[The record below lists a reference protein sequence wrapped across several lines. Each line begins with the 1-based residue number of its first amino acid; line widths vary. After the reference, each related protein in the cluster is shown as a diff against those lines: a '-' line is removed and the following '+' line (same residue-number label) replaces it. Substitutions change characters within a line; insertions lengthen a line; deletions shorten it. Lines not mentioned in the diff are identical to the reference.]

1 MSVTEFESFD
11 FFSTLDMDMS
21 LDLNHVFELP
31 FDFGAIPRVEDINQN
46 EINLRKKRGRKSF
59 NINIKRVHDKYSDD
73 NIIRKIQGNYIN
85 FLVEFVNELLKTIG
99 RKDLSFVSLDYNFKK
114 LINKGHRHA
123 LNSETLREFFS
134 KDISPKNSTKNK
146 DYNAKICEKIEKECK
161 DISENILNRNF
172 LFFFDKI
179 YYKNNKKINMK
190 EFGFDDLEVDLKNI
204 KLFGDLLLK
213 EKDNLLLN
221 EKLVFAAKNFFLPKN
236 DKEIFK
242 CIYY

>member
-114 LINKGHRHA
+114 IINKGHRHA

-146 DYNAKICEKIEKECK
+146 DYNAKICEQIEK
-161 DISENILNRNF
+161 ENILNRNF

-221 EKLVFAAKNFFLPKN
+221 EKLVFGAKNFFLPKN
-236 DKEIFK
+236 EKEIFK

>member
-1 MSVTEFESFD
+1 M
-11 FFSTLDMDMS
+11 
-21 LDLNHVFELP
+21 
-31 FDFGAIPRVEDINQN
+31 
-46 EINLRKKRGRKSF
+46 
-59 NINIKRVHDKYSDD
+59 
-73 NIIRKIQGNYIN
+73 
-85 FLVEFVNELLKTIG
+85 
-99 RKDLSFVSLDYNFKK
+99 
-114 LINKGHRHA
+114 
-123 LNSETLREFFS
+123 NSETLREFFS

-146 DYNAKICEKIEKECK
+146 DYNAKICEQIEKEIQN
-161 DISENILNRNF
+161 ISENILNRNF

-221 EKLVFAAKNFFLPKN
+221 EKLVFCGKNFFLPKN